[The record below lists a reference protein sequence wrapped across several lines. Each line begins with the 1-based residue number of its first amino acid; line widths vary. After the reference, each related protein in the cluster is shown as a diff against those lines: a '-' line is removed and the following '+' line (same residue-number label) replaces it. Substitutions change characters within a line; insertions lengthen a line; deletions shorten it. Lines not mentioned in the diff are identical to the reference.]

1 MAKQLW
7 KFSLAKG
14 INAVLQ
20 FYEQVQTKILHK
32 VPLSNPEQ
40 CFSLTSF
47 FFLGVLSSV
56 SLSVSTVRPNN
67 NCYHNLIIFQKQR
80 YSILHTNKKNIL
92 AHTDRLQRTS
102 HFCNLALCITR
113 AKYTIVQ
120 RQFHVRCSVNTNF
133 VYKQRHIYID
143 RQICTFLE
151 PKISSSSS
159 SRSPKLRL
167 FAKTALKRKK
177 K

>member
-1 MAKQLW
+1 MRYYSFMNKYRLKSYT
-7 KFSLAKG
+7 KFPYQIRSNVSL
-14 INAVLQ
+14 
-20 FYEQVQTKILHK
+20 
-32 VPLSNPEQ
+32 
-40 CFSLTSF
+40 SLPF